1 MSEYLII
8 LLSSVALFWR
18 CHQLG
23 LVADDDYRYKP
34 AQEYKQ
40 LYREKKIP
48 ISQFVWEILYG
59 AGLFKNVKLDHIFS
73 VALHTLNACLI
84 FKVSSL
90 LPAALLYL
98 CNPVNNQ
105 VSLWLNGR
113 RYSIVITCVLLSWAF
128 WPLAIILYPFAV
140 WLHVS
145 AVMFPALFL
154 ATSFWFLVP
163 VGGIAALLVG
173 FNKFKEIA
181 SSRRSDYPQNSEMHR
196 INWRKAILYVKSI
209 GYYVQHTIF
218 PMKPS
223 MYHEFLFD
231 FNRYLG
237 DMAKGYSLNFDFWKG
252 AAILSYL
259 VYEIAVNH
267 NFWAFWF
274 IVFISQYCNIWT
286 TTMHAADRYC
296 SMAGIGLT
304 ILLAQKIALLPQPY
318 STAVLFSFLTLY
330 AVKYDPLFYAY
341 QTWQKFIQYNINITP
356 EGSRQRCIM
365 ARFYI
370 LRKDLFSAFAV
381 LKQGIN
387 LRPDSFDMLF
397 MMAEVGLALG
407 FHEEVINLVERAE
420 KRIPYNDRAEGE
432 KVLKEMKDVA
442 LGMIAMKKEKQDRLK
457 FQALAKQSYRPMGR
471 G

>member
-1 MSEYLII
+1 
-8 LLSSVALFWR
+8 
-18 CHQLG
+18 
-23 LVADDDYRYKP
+23 
-34 AQEYKQ
+34 
-40 LYREKKIP
+40 
-48 ISQFVWEILYG
+48 
-59 AGLFKNVKLDHIFS
+59 
-73 VALHTLNACLI
+73 
-84 FKVSSL
+84 
-90 LPAALLYL
+90 
-98 CNPVNNQ
+98 
-105 VSLWLNGR
+105 
-113 RYSIVITCVLLSWAF
+113 
-128 WPLAIILYPFAV
+128 
-140 WLHVS
+140 
-145 AVMFPALFL
+145 
-154 ATSFWFLVP
+154 
-163 VGGIAALLVG
+163 
-173 FNKFKEIA
+173 
-181 SSRRSDYPQNSEMHR
+181 
-196 INWRKAILYVKSI
+196 
-209 GYYVQHTIF
+209 
-218 PMKPS
+218 
-223 MYHEFLFD
+223 
-231 FNRYLG
+231 
-237 DMAKGYSLNFDFWKG
+237 
-252 AAILSYL
+252 
-259 VYEIAVNH
+259 
-267 NFWAFWF
+267 
-274 IVFISQYCNIWT
+274 
-286 TTMHAADRYC
+286 MHAADRYC